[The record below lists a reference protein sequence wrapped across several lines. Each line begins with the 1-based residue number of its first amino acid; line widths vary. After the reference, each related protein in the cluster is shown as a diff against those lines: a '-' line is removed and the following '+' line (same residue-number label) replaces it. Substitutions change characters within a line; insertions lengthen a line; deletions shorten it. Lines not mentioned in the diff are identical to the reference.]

1 MLKTETINGVP
12 FDVDEKGNVFLY
24 SNHRMVA
31 EPPKD
36 KKTTP
41 CIGKVDK
48 EKNLTLLEDWQ
59 TTKDIIKW
67 LADYRTGLAADT
79 TAAIEKAREQ
89 QLA

>member
-24 SNHRMVA
+24 S
-31 EPPKD
+31 KD

-59 TTKDIIKW
+59 TTQEIIKW
-67 LADYRTGLAADT
+67 LAEYRTGLAADT